1 VKIIKEI
8 SYMVIGT
15 ALAAAVFFGGR
26 AMGIW

>member
-1 VKIIKEI
+1 MKALKEI

-15 ALAAAVFFGGR
+15 VIAAIVFFGGR